1 MQQIL
6 QSYLRRLTN
15 LSSNNRSLLLLK
27 SGTEQFIDL
36 HDFDYASNEAS
47 FSIIDGLIQQ
57 KSKIPLCP
65 VIDSRDGES
74 NNLSQKLKK
83 LLRLEKFIFDERGGK
98 DLYVGWP
105 FVRGKFNNDH
115 VVRCPLMFF
124 PVDLEISDNT
134 WKLAIRK
141 SVNVT
146 LNKSFI
152 LAYAH
157 FNEVKVDEELLERV
171 FDDFD
176 KDSRLYRTSLYELFK
191 ESDVELNFNQENFID
206 RLTRFE
212 HFKKTDLENL
222 CEKGELK
229 LYPEAVLGI
238 FPQAGSYLVPDYLQ
252 LIKNNP
258 VDSLEEFFIKKTTEE
273 DKGEIDLTKHS
284 ESFHFLNRIKEEQTF
299 TPFEMD
305 AFQENAI
312 KAVKSGNSIV
322 VQGPPGT
329 GKSQMICNLISDYIA
344 RGKNVL
350 LVCQKRA
357 ALDVVYSRLK
367 EKDAVDFVG
376 LVHDFKNDRKEIYEQ
391 IANQIERLSEYRQK
405 NNSLDAIQ
413 LERRF
418 LQVSRTIDQ
427 LTEELEE
434 YKSALFN
441 ETECGKAVKELYLTS
456 DLQEPSIN
464 IKQEY
469 KDFQFDSS
477 FDEFIRKLKFLAAYA
492 SKFEKENYTW
502 HTRKNFAKF
511 GIADLKKMREYVLK
525 IPQIRAEIATSSLKI
540 VGNEIDLDD
549 GASIYKN
556 RESIIEMLSLLKDD
570 NVFQHFKHMAPF
582 PNKETDSLWLSNTE
596 RTLMDCYR
604 GVGPEIS
611 QDIKELGRLQ
621 EALHKSM
628 QTRKNIFKWIRWK
641 LFSKEKILISRMLVA
656 NGLRS
661 NKKGF
666 KILVEKVDN
675 RLNLEHNITKLRGKE
690 WLKSFPES
698 LLKID
703 LQNWFY
709 YQRRALNAKIIFSS
723 LRSFERNFNMQKI
736 TTNKFQDQV
745 NGLLEVMRIVYEKK
759 GEWLEYLT
767 DKQINQIAT
776 DEQFASEAEKSL
788 TKDFDSLVDYDAI
801 QSTLK
806 EHEKAVFTK
815 LKDEIE
821 EINEESIA
829 RVLQNS
835 LRLAW
840 IDHIETKY
848 PILTSVSSLKFEK
861 FEAEL
866 QEAVA
871 EKLQISND
879 ILLLKARERT
889 YHDLEF
895 NRLNNLVTY
904 RDLNHQV
911 TKKRRIWPVRKLI
924 NHFHDEVFDLIPCW
938 MVSPEAASA
947 VFPMNEVF
955 DLVIFDEASQCFAER
970 GLPAMYRGKQIVV
983 TGDDKQLKPN
993 DLYRVRWEDENED
1006 DLPELDVDSLLN
1018 LAKQHLMQVQL
1029 RGHYRSKSLDLINF
1043 SNHHFY
1049 GNKLRLLPDFHDI
1062 NIDESAIK
1070 YLKVDGIWERGT
1082 NFIESETIVK
1092 LIFDILKKD
1101 PQKEI
1106 GVVTFNSFQQS
1117 LIMDMVEE
1125 HSINKSLRIPDNFF
1139 IKNIENV
1146 QGDEKDII
1154 IFSIGYA
1161 PDSKNKMNM
1170 QFGSLN
1176 AEGGENRLNVAV
1188 TRAREKVI
1196 VVSSIHPS
1204 QLKVDD
1210 SKNQGPK
1217 LFKKYLEYAL
1227 AISDGT
1233 AQAQP
1238 EKIRAF
1244 HPDWY
1249 LKSRLAS
1256 WKIPELSAFNLN
1268 EDLPFADL
1276 TVKKINEYKGL
1287 IMTDDDLYFES
1298 ISAKQAH
1305 AFWPFIITKKNW
1317 PYTNFHS
1324 REFWLDKENSRD
1336 KLLKF
1341 LNRGA
1346 GVEAM
1351 KK

>member
-27 SGTEQFIDL
+27 SGTEQFIDV
-36 HDFDYASNEAS
+36 HDFDYAANEPS
-47 FSIIDGLIQQ
+47 FSIIEGVIGQ

-65 VIDSRDGES
+65 VIDSRDGDA
-74 NNLSQKLKK
+74 NVLSQRLKK
-83 LLRLEKFIFDERGGK
+83 LLRLEKFIFEERGGK
-98 DLYVGWP
+98 DLYIGWP

-124 PVDLEISDNT
+124 PVNLEISGNS
-134 WKLAIRK
+134 WSLAIRNT
-141 SVNVT
+141 VNVT
-146 LNKSFI
+146 LNKSFL

-157 FNEVKVDEELLERV
+157 FNEVKVNEELLERV

-176 KDSRLYRTSLYELFK
+176 KDSRIYRTSLYELFK
-191 ESDVELNFNQENFID
+191 ESNIELNFNQENFID
-206 RLTRFE
+206 KLARFE
-212 HFKKTDLENL
+212 HFKKTDLENI

-238 FPQAGSYLVPDYLQ
+238 FPQAGSYLVPDYLH

-258 VDSLEEFFIKKTTEE
+258 VGSLEEFFLKKTTEE
-273 DKGEIDLTKHS
+273 DKEEIDFTKHS
-284 ESFHFLNRIKEEQTF
+284 ESFHFLNRVKEEQTV

-344 RGKNVL
+344 RGLNVL

-367 EKDAVDFVG
+367 KKDIVDFVG

-391 IANQIERLSEYRQK
+391 VANQIERLSEYRQK

-427 LTEELEE
+427 ITEELEE

-441 ETECGKAVKELYLTS
+441 ELECGKSVKELYLTS
-456 DLQEPSIN
+456 DLTLPSIN

-469 KDFQFDSS
+469 KDFKFDSK
-477 FDEFIRKLKFLAAYA
+477 FDDFLRKLKFLSAYA
-492 SKFEKENYTW
+492 TKFEKENYPW
-502 HTRKNFAKF
+502 HSRKNFAEY
-511 GIADLKKMREYVLK
+511 GISDLKKIQKYVLR
-525 IPQIRAEIATSSLKI
+525 IPRIRSEVASSTLKI
-540 VGNEIDLDD
+540 VGNEIDIEDETT
-549 GASIYKN
+549 IYNNK
-556 RESIIEMLSLLKDD
+556 ESIIEMLSLLKDD
-570 NVFQHFKHMAPF
+570 NVFEHFKHMVSY
-582 PNKETDSLWLSNTE
+582 PNKDTDSLWLSNTE
-596 RTLMDCYR
+596 RTLMDCYK
-604 GVGPEIS
+604 GVGPETS

-628 QTRKNIFKWIRWK
+628 QTRKNIFKWIRWR
-641 LFSKEKILISRMLVA
+641 LFSKEKILISRVLVA
-656 NGLRS
+656 NGLQS
-661 NKKGF
+661 DKKGF

-675 RLNLEHNITKLRGKE
+675 RLNLEHNTTKLKSKK
-690 WLKSFPES
+690 WLKSFPS
-698 LLKID
+698 TLLKID

-709 YQRRALNAKIIFSS
+709 YQRRALNAKLIFNS
-723 LRSFERNFNMQKI
+723 LRSLERYFNLQK
-736 TTNKFQDQV
+736 TSSNEFQEQV
-745 NGLLEVMRIVYEKK
+745 HALLEVMRIVYEEKSQ
-759 GEWLEYLT
+759 WSDYLT
-767 DKQINQIAT
+767 DKQINQIAV
-776 DEQFASEAEKSL
+776 DEQFAKDTAKSL
-788 TKDFDSLVDYDAI
+788 TKDFDSLVDNDSI
-801 QSTLK
+801 QSSLK
-806 EHEKAVFTK
+806 EFEKAVFIK
-815 LKDEIE
+815 LKEEVGEIK
-821 EINEESIA
+821 EESLEK
-829 RVLQNS
+829 VFQNS

-848 PILTSVSSLKFEK
+848 PILTSVSALKFEK

-866 QEAVA
+866 QESVA

-879 ILLLKARERT
+879 ILLLKTRERT

-895 NRLNNLVTY
+895 NRLNNLVSY
-904 RDLNHQV
+904 RELNHQV

-947 VFPMNEVF
+947 IFPMNEVF
-955 DLVIFDEASQCFAER
+955 NLVIFDEASQCFAER
-970 GLPAMYRGKQIVV
+970 GLPAMYRGKQIVI

-993 DLYRVRWEDENED
+993 DLYRVKWKDENED

-1029 RGHYRSKSLDLINF
+1029 KGHYRSKSLDLINF
-1043 SNHHFY
+1043 SNNHFY
-1049 GNKLRLLPDFHDI
+1049 DNKLRLLPDFNDI
-1062 NIDESAIK
+1062 NVRESSIK

-1082 NFIESETIVK
+1082 NLVEAHTIANIV
-1092 LIFDILKKD
+1092 FDILKNEPEKG
-1101 PQKEI
+1101 I
-1106 GVVTFNSFQQS
+1106 GVITFNSFQQS
-1117 LIMDMVEE
+1117 LIMDIVEE
-1125 HSINKSLRIPDNFF
+1125 YAIDKGILIPESLF

-1161 PDSKNKMNM
+1161 PDGKNKMNM

-1176 AEGGENRLNVAV
+1176 VEGGENRLNVAI
-1188 TRAREKVI
+1188 TRARDKI
-1196 VVSSIHPS
+1196 FVVSSIHPA
-1204 QLKVDD
+1204 QLKVDE

-1227 AISDGT
+1227 AISEGSKISN
-1233 AQAQP
+1233 P
-1238 EKIRAF
+1238 EKLRIF
-1244 HPDWY
+1244 HIDWY
-1249 LKSRLAS
+1249 LKSLLKS
-1256 WKIPELSAFNLN
+1256 WEIPELSVFELN

-1276 TVKKINEYKGL
+1276 TVKKSGEYKGL
-1287 IMTDDDLYFES
+1287 IMTDDDLYFEGV
-1298 ISAKQAH
+1298 SAKQAH
-1305 AFWPFIITKKNW
+1305 AFRPFIMAKKDW
-1317 PYTNFHS
+1317 PYTNLHS
-1324 REFWLDKENSRD
+1324 REFWLDKESSRD

-1346 GVEAM
+1346 GVEAIE
-1351 KK
+1351 K

>member
-36 HDFDYASNEAS
+36 HDFDYAANESS
-47 FSIIDGLIQQ
+47 FSIIEGVIGQ

-65 VIDSRDGES
+65 VIDSRDGDA
-74 NNLSQKLKK
+74 NALSQKLKK
-83 LLRLEKFIFDERGGK
+83 LLRLEKFIFEERGGK
-98 DLYVGWP
+98 DLYIGWP

-124 PVDLEISDNT
+124 PVNLEVSGNS
-134 WKLAIRK
+134 WSLAIRNT
-141 SVNVT
+141 VNVT
-146 LNKSFI
+146 LNKSFL

-176 KDSRLYRTSLYELFK
+176 KDSRIYRTALYELFK
-191 ESDVELNFNQENFID
+191 ESNIELNFNQENFID
-206 RLTRFE
+206 KLTRFE

-252 LIKNNP
+252 LIENNP

-284 ESFHFLNRIKEEQTF
+284 ESFHFLNRVKEEQTF

-344 RGKNVL
+344 RGLNVL

-367 EKDAVDFVG
+367 EKDIVDFVG

-391 IANQIERLSEYRQK
+391 VAHQIERLSEYRQK

-441 ETECGKAVKELYLTS
+441 DLDCGKSAKELYLTS
-456 DLQEPSIN
+456 DLSEPSIN

-469 KDFQFDSS
+469 KDYKFDSNLDD
-477 FDEFIRKLKFLAAYA
+477 FLRKLKFLATYA
-492 SKFEKENYTW
+492 TKFERENYPW
-502 HTRKNFAKF
+502 QSRKNFGKYS
-511 GIADLKKMREYVLK
+511 ISDLKKIQEYVLK
-525 IPQIRAEIATSSLKI
+525 IPQIRSEIAAATLKI
-540 VGNEIDLDD
+540 VGNEIDIED
-549 GASIYKN
+549 GATIYKN
-556 RESIIEMLSLLKDD
+556 KEGILEMLSLLKDD
-570 NVFQHFKHMAPF
+570 SVFEHFKHMVSYSD
-582 PNKETDSLWLSNTE
+582 KDTDSLWLSNTE
-596 RTLMDCYR
+596 RTLMDCYK

-628 QTRKNIFKWIRWK
+628 QTRENIFKWIRWK
-641 LFSKEKILISRMLVA
+641 LFSKEKILISRVLVA

-661 NKKGF
+661 NTKGF

-675 RLNLEHNITKLRGKE
+675 RLNLEHNITKLKSKE
-690 WLKSFPES
+690 WLKSFPS
-698 LLKID
+698 TLLKID

-709 YQRRALNAKIIFSS
+709 YHKRALNAKLIFTS
-723 LRSFERNFNMQKI
+723 LRSLERYFNFQKI
-736 TTNKFQDQV
+736 SSNEFQEQV
-745 NGLLEVMRIVYEKK
+745 NGLLEVMRIVYEGKSK
-759 GEWLEYLT
+759 WSEYLT
-767 DKQINQIAT
+767 DKQINQIAI
-776 DEQFASEAEKSL
+776 DDQFAEEAGRSL
-788 TKDFDSLVDYDAI
+788 IRDFDSLVDYDSI
-801 QSTLK
+801 QSSL
-806 EHEKAVFTK
+806 EEFEKTVFVK
-815 LKDEIE
+815 LKDEVD
-821 EINEESIA
+821 EIAEESLEK
-829 RVLQNS
+829 VFQNS

-866 QEAVA
+866 QEAVK

-904 RDLNHQV
+904 RDLSHQV

-947 VFPMNEVF
+947 IFPMNQVF

-970 GLPAMYRGKQIVV
+970 GLPAMYRGKQIVI

-993 DLYRVRWEDENED
+993 DLYRVRWEDENDD
-1006 DLPELDVDSLLN
+1006 DLPELDVDSLLS

-1043 SNHHFY
+1043 SNNHFY
-1049 GNKLRLLPDFHDI
+1049 DNKLRLLPDFNDI
-1062 NIDESAIK
+1062 NVGEPAIK

-1082 NFIESETIVK
+1082 NTAEADIIARLV
-1092 LIFDILKKD
+1092 FDILKDD
-1101 PQKEI
+1101 PKKEI
-1106 GVVTFNSFQQS
+1106 GVITFNSSQQS

-1125 HSINKSLRIPDNFF
+1125 FAINKGVLIPESLF

-1176 AEGGENRLNVAV
+1176 VEGGENRLNVAV
-1188 TRAREKVI
+1188 TRAREKVF

-1227 AISDGT
+1227 AISEGT
-1233 AQAQP
+1233 RVANP
-1238 EKIRAF
+1238 KELKAF
-1244 HPDWY
+1244 HTDWY
-1249 LKSRLAS
+1249 LKSRLKS
-1256 WKIPELSAFNLN
+1256 WEIPELSVFDLN

-1276 TVKKINEYKGL
+1276 TVKKSEEYKGL
-1287 IMTDDDLYFES
+1287 IMTDDDLYFGG

-1305 AFWPFIITKKNW
+1305 AFWPFIMAKKNW

-1324 REFWLDKENSRD
+1324 REFWLDKESSRE

-1351 KK
+1351 EK